1 MRNLI
6 VVLLLGITL
15 GGTTAW
21 YFTRGRE
28 NKHVQHAEDKFA
40 QKLVDW
46 HLTGDDIKND
56 LAKGGQAIRREAH
69 NLGTSIAD
77 NTADARISA
86 AIKAKLIKDKALSAL
101 SISVNT
107 TEGRVTLSGSVLT
120 TQDIGNAMAIALDT
134 PGVREVISTLQVKTT
149 K

>member
-6 VVLLLGITL
+6 IVLLVGITL

-21 YFTRGRE
+21 YFTQGRD
-28 NKHVQHAEDKFA
+28 NKHIRNAEDKFA
-40 QKLVDW
+40 EKLAAW
-46 HLTGDDIKND
+46 HLTGEDIKKD
-56 LAKGGQAIRREAH
+56 LAQGSQVIRREARDI
-69 NLGTSIAD
+69 GGSIAD
-77 NTADARISA
+77 STADTRITA
-86 AIKAKLIKDKALSAL
+86 EIIAKLVKNPSLSAL

-107 TEGRVTLSGSVLT
+107 TEGRVTLSGTVLT

-134 PGVREVISTLQVKTT
+134 AGVREVISTLQVKST